1 MQLSIRAF
9 CWHGINFI
17 KKNIYSVIPL
27 RVFCPLPTN
36 IYIVPS
42 QRCNAKCI
50 MCLNWREKNP
60 RELSFKIWKKIINEL
75 AQIAPYSKV
84 NMSGGE
90 ILLPGLLHD
99 IAFYAVKKLPYTGI
113 VTNGFLLD
121 KKMVKKVVA
130 AGFSNINISIDGNTE
145 KTVNTIRGREY
156 AFETTLNA
164 MKLLMEEIKRTKSP
178 TKVFIKPIIM
188 GLNFHELPDLVLKA
202 QKLGLHG
209 VYFQPIEPIYNS
221 KQTFTELKKSSL
233 WIHEKDQ
240 LKAEKTINTLIDM
253 KKKGYPIVNE
263 TENLK
268 ELKAYFELG
277 NNSKKVKKNQ
287 KKCEIDLSNLFLLS
301 QGEIS
306 FCGTFPPIGNIQKIS
321 IKKALLSPFS
331 QIIRKRI
338 RSCGNINTCMSTCKT
353 DKSLFQQVRL
363 FMMLNH

>member
-1 MQLSIRAF
+1 MQLSIRAL

-17 KKNIYSVIPL
+17 KKNIYSIVPL
-27 RVFCPLPTN
+27 RMLCPLPTN

-50 MCLNWREKNP
+50 MCLNWMEKNP
-60 RELSFKIWKKIINEL
+60 KELSLNTWKKTIDEL
-75 AQIAPYSKV
+75 ADIAPYSKI

-121 KKMVKKVVA
+121 KKMIKKVIA
-130 AGFSNINISIDGNTE
+130 AGFSNINVSIDGNTE
-145 KTVNTIRGREY
+145 KTVNMIRGREY
-156 AFETTLNA
+156 AYTRTLTA
-164 MKLLMEEIKRTKSP
+164 VEALVKEIKRTKSH
-178 TKVFIKPIIM
+178 TKVFIKPIVM
-188 GLNFHELPDLVLKA
+188 GINFHELPDLVRTA
-202 QKLGLHG
+202 QRIGLDG

-221 KQTFTELKKSSL
+221 KQTFIELKKSSL
-233 WIHEKDQ
+233 WIQEEDRSR
-240 LKAEKTINTLIDM
+240 AEMTINTLIDM

-263 TENLK
+263 IENLK
-268 ELKAYFELG
+268 ELKDYFELE
-277 NNSKKVKKNQ
+277 NNSKKVKKYQ
-287 KKCEIDLSNLFLLS
+287 KKCEIDLSNIFLLS

-306 FCGTFPPIGNIQKIS
+306 FCGTFPPIGNMQKTS

-331 QIIRKRI
+331 QIMRKRI
-338 RSCGNINTCMSTCKT
+338 RSCGKITTCMSTCKT
-353 DKSLFQQVRL
+353 SKSIFQQVKL